1 VFLHDFA
8 LENDVAKKTGGRL
21 FWLLAGAALGVAGR
35 ILWDRRRGGRRTD
48 PLHQTMRPRLPKSLS
63 RAGISARL
71 ARQSLRADPAL
82 ADLGL
87 RVVPVSAGTVELHG
101 WVASRGLR
109 TLALRAVRET
119 PGVERVINNLLVRGE
134 DDLGASSSDDLNVKP
149 A

>member
-1 VFLHDFA
+1 LHDHA
-8 LENDVAKKTGGRL
+8 LEIDVAKKTGGRL
-21 FWLLAGAALGVAGR
+21 FWLLAGAVLGAAGR
-35 ILWDRRRGGRRTD
+35 ILWERRLGGRPTD
-48 PLHQTMRPRLPKSLS
+48 PMHRTPRPKPPRPLS

-71 ARQSLRADPAL
+71 ARQSLRASPVL

-101 WVASRGLR
+101 WVASRALR

-119 PGVERVINNLLVRGE
+119 PTVERVINNLLVHGE
-134 DDLGASSSDDLNVKP
+134 DDLGGSSADDLDARP

>member
-1 VFLHDFA
+1 LHDHA
-8 LENDVAKKTGGRL
+8 LENDVAKKSGGRI
-21 FWLLAGAALGVAGR
+21 FWLLAGAALGAAGR
-35 ILWDRRRGGRRTD
+35 ILWERRRGGRLADPMHRT
-48 PLHQTMRPRLPKSLS
+48 LRPRPPKPLS

-71 ARQSLRADPAL
+71 ARQSLRANPAL

-101 WVASRGLR
+101 WVASRALR

-119 PGVERVINNLLVRGE
+119 PSVERVINNLLVRGE
-134 DDLGASSSDDLNVKP
+134 DDLGASDSDDLNVQP

>member
-1 VFLHDFA
+1 LHDHVS
-8 LENDVAKKTGGRL
+8 ENDVAKKTGGRL
-21 FWLLAGAALGVAGR
+21 FWLLAGAVLGAAGR
-35 ILWDRRRGGRRTD
+35 ILWERQQGGRRAD
-48 PLHQTMRPRLPKSLS
+48 PLHQTLRPKAPKPLS

-71 ARQSLRADPAL
+71 ARQSLRANPAL

-101 WVASRGLR
+101 WVASRALR

-119 PGVERVINNLLVRGE
+119 PTVERVINNLLVHGE
-134 DDLGASSSDDLNVKP
+134 DDLGTSSSHDLNVKP